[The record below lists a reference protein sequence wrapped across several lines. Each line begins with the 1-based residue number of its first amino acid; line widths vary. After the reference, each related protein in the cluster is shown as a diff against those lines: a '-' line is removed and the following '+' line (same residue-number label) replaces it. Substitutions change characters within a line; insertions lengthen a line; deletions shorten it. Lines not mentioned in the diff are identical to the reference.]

1 MKEFVTGEILVEAEE
16 FSNYGGWSLDSQFAH
31 EMGSP
36 YLLAHGY
43 GRPVE
48 DALTTIDLQ
57 LQVDIGCGSVQKIG
71 FRHTIPAAST
81 L

>member
-48 DALTTIDLQ
+48 DALTTIDLATAGRYR
-57 LQVDIGCGSVQKIG
+57 VWVRTKIG